1 MTLMM
6 QAFLSQKSQKQ
17 QLVLRTSLYKKQLIT
32 SMMIFMTKIQVV
44 KINQVKKLYQLLSL
58 PST

>member
-6 QAFLSQKSQKQ
+6 QAILSQKSQKQ

-32 SMMIFMTKIQVV
+32 LMMIFMTKIQVV

>member
-6 QAFLSQKSQKQ
+6 RAILSQKSQKQ

>member
-6 QAFLSQKSQKQ
+6 QAILSQKSQKQ
-17 QLVLRTSLYKKQLIT
+17 QLVLRTSSYKKQLIT

>member
-6 QAFLSQKSQKQ
+6 QAILSQKSQKQ